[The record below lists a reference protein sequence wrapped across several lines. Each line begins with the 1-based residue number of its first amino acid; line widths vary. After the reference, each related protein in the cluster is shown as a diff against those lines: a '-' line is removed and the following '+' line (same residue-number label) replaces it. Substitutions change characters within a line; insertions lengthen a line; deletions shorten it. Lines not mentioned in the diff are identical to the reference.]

1 LVLYLNRLRGARGYI
16 GSSFVRRVATRG
28 WRLYG
33 LCLAFTVGAGL
44 VFLAVLGAV
53 VHLGLFATGIP
64 MRSPVWG
71 MVYPGQ
77 HYFAY
82 YSVILSFLLIHYYF
96 DHFLFL
102 YVDPKI
108 TPRFAQLASQ
118 EA

>member
-1 LVLYLNRLRGARGYI
+1 
-16 GSSFVRRVATRG
+16 
-28 WRLYG
+28 
-33 LCLAFTVGAGL
+33 
-44 VFLAVLGAV
+44 
-53 VHLGLFATGIP
+53 
-64 MRSPVWG
+64 